1 MEILQCE
8 LASTIFICSFFVA
21 ENACLLD
28 RYKEKY
34 GVSVDEGVNRLKGK
48 YKLTL
53 QGFQS
58 QNDVFSRESFFSVGK
73 VRLEH
78 SNSSY
83 VMNI

>member
-53 QGFQS
+53 Q
-58 QNDVFSRESFFSVGK
+58 
-73 VRLEH
+73 
-78 SNSSY
+78 
-83 VMNI
+83 

>member
-1 MEILQCE
+1 MNKLVC
-8 LASTIFICSFFVA
+8 AIFICCSFFVA

-53 QGFQS
+53 QGFKS
-58 QNDVFSRESFFSVGK
+58 QNDIFQEKVFFLVL
-73 VRLEH
+73 VR
-78 SNSSY
+78 
-83 VMNI
+83 

>member
-8 LASTIFICSFFVA
+8 LASTIFICCSFFVA

-58 QNDVFSRESFFSVGK
+58 QIDVFQGIFFFSFGK

-78 SNSSY
+78 SNQSY
-83 VMNI
+83 AI

>member
-8 LASTIFICSFFVA
+8 QASTIFICCSFFVA

-53 QGFQS
+53 QGF
-58 QNDVFSRESFFSVGK
+58 
-73 VRLEH
+73 
-78 SNSSY
+78 
-83 VMNI
+83 